1 MPHPVAV
8 NEDAGSYDR
17 PLDIGLEVCK
27 FWCQNSCISWA
38 YIV

>member
-1 MPHPVAV
+1 MWEIFMPHPVAV

-27 FWCQNSCISWA
+27 F
-38 YIV
+38 